1 MEHRLRPIRG
11 GIASFFSLERNVVIM
26 SVSGLMLNFGYQ
38 SFQTFVP
45 LYLRTL
51 EASILDIGI
60 VFVAIQI
67 ATTLASIPGGI
78 LADRLGRKIVIV
90 SGNALGF
97 GLYFAL
103 LGVNNWTI
111 ALVILFG
118 ATVFATLVI
127 PASSSIVAESV
138 GVDDRS
144 RAFGT
149 LFFFVYLGLALGSLV
164 GGLFSNWVDIV
175 IVAASGLVA
184 AAVRLLLLKE
194 TLPLGHRAK
203 PRQRPFVTRMSRNVW
218 LLLTAMLVFS
228 FSSGLGQPLYAIFST
243 DMLHLTKWEL
253 GLMVGLGLFAGMFGA
268 FLAGKISAKLG
279 VTKMM
284 IMAVIVASFLLIPWL
299 YSPNAVLAVAIF
311 ATSGFFA
318 QFYFVGNQALM
329 ADLTLAHERG
339 SIIGFVTT
347 VAGFGSIIG
356 PYVGSQL
363 WLSLDP
369 RSPFLI
375 SSFLAIAVAV
385 PLALIGRTPR
395 SATCPHCGRTVPRE
409 ARFCD
414 SCGEPIDFRKCAFC
428 GRRIEAEAK
437 FCDSCGSKQKKE
449 SP

>member
-1 MEHRLRPIRG
+1 MTHRLRPVRS
-11 GIASFFSLERNVVIM
+11 GIGSFLSLERNVVVM
-26 SVSGLMLNFGYQ
+26 SVTGLMLNFGYQ

-60 VFVAIQI
+60 VFVAVQI
-67 ATTLASIPGGI
+67 ATTLVSIPGGL

-103 LGVNNWTI
+103 LGVSNWTI
-111 ALVILFG
+111 ALIILFG
-118 ATVFATLVI
+118 ATVFSTLVL

-138 GVDDRS
+138 RVDDRS

-149 LFFFVYLGLALGSLV
+149 FFFFVYLGLALGSIV
-164 GGLFSNWVDIV
+164 GGFLSNWIDIV
-175 IVAASGLVA
+175 IVAASGVVA
-184 AAVRLLLLKE
+184 ASVRLLLLRE
-194 TLPLGHRAK
+194 TLPLSHRAN
-203 PRQRPFVTRMSRNVW
+203 PRQRRFATRLSRDVW
-218 LLLTAMLVFS
+218 LLLVAMLVFN

-243 DMLHLTKWEL
+243 DILHLTKWML
-253 GLMVGLGLFAGMFGA
+253 GLMVGLGLFAGMSGA

-279 VTKMM
+279 ITKMM
-284 IMAVIVASFLLIPWL
+284 IMAVVVASLLLIPWL
-299 YSPNAVLAVAIF
+299 YSPNALLALVIF

-329 ADLTLAHERG
+329 ADLTFAKERG
-339 SIIGFVTT
+339 SIIGLVTT

-363 WLSLDP
+363 WLSLGP
-369 RSPFLI
+369 RAPFL
-375 SSFLAIAVAV
+375 SSSLLAIAVAV
-385 PLALIGRTPR
+385 PLVLIRGTPV
-395 SATCPHCGRTVPRE
+395 AANCPHCGRSVERE

-414 SCGEPIDFRKCAFC
+414 SCGEPIDFRKCAVC
-428 GRRIEAEAK
+428 GRLIEAKAI
-437 FCDSCGSKQKKE
+437 FCDSCGTTQVGE

>member
-1 MEHRLRPIRG
+1 
-11 GIASFFSLERNVVIM
+11 M
-26 SVSGLMLNFGYQ
+26 SVTGLMLNFGYQ
-38 SFQTFVP
+38 SFSTFVP

-67 ATTLASIPGGI
+67 ATTLVSIPGGI

-103 LGVNNWTI
+103 LGVSNWTI
-111 ALVILFG
+111 ALFILFA
-118 ATVFATLVI
+118 ATLFATMVQ

-138 GVDDRS
+138 KVDDRS

-149 LFFFVYLGLALGSLV
+149 FLFFIYLGLALGGIV
-164 GGLFSNWVDIV
+164 GGLFVNWVDIV
-175 IVAASGLVA
+175 IVATSGVVA
-184 AAVRLLLLKE
+184 ASVRLFLLKE
-194 TLPLGHRAK
+194 TLPVRHRVN
-203 PRQRPFVTRMSRNVW
+203 PSQRRFVTRLSRDVW
-218 LLLTAMLVFS
+218 LLLMAMLVFN

-243 DMLHLTKWEL
+243 DILHLTKLEL
-253 GLMVGLGLFAGMFGA
+253 GIMVGLGFLAGMFGA

-299 YSPNAVLAVAIF
+299 YSPNALLAVAIF

-329 ADLTLAHERG
+329 ADLTLAKERG
-339 SIIGFVTT
+339 SIIGLVTT
-347 VAGFGSIIG
+347 VAGFGSIIA

-375 SSFLAIAVAV
+375 SSLLAIAVAV
-385 PLALIGRTPR
+385 PLVLIRRGPIT
-395 SATCPHCGRTVPRE
+395 ATCPHCGRSVPRE

-414 SCGEPIDFRKCAFC
+414 SCGEPIDFRKCAVC
-428 GRRIEAEAK
+428 GRRIEAKAE
-437 FCDSCGSKQKKE
+437 FCDSCGIRQTRE